1 MTKLEDMAAS
11 ALRREPAQPA
21 IEFGGRLYEWGELR
35 SLARHVQALLEASK
49 SPKDAP
55 VAFVARNR
63 PSAAAV
69 LLALIEQGRPI
80 RMVFAFQSCAAIAA
94 QLDRLQPA
102 AAIVMAE
109 DDSEEM
115 RAVLR
120 ERGLAAIVLGTL
132 DARCVPGCERGAPLW
147 NLPAAPAQIHILTS
161 GTTGPPKQFPVSYEL
176 IAAHIVGGQS
186 IPKPPTGKTP
196 PPPFLFYPI
205 GNVTGLSTIIQV
217 LIHGVPFILL
227 DRFDL
232 GECMAYLRRYRPMAL
247 HLPPAAIQ
255 MVLDADIP
263 PADFASV
270 RWIPT
275 GAAPLQPE
283 VQRAFEARYGI
294 PILSS
299 YGATEFAGAACAMTP
314 EDHEEYGDTKFGSIG
329 RPLPGVEIRVVDAE
343 TGEVLPP
350 DREGII
356 EAKVARV
363 GPDWI
368 RTADLAVIDTDGF
381 LFHRGRA
388 DGAIMR
394 GGFKVLPET
403 IVTALLRHEAVAAA
417 GVVGIADRR
426 LGQVPAAV
434 IELRPG
440 ARPPEIAE
448 LERHLRERI
457 LATHIPAAWRFVDEL
472 PKNPSFKID
481 RAALRRLFD
490 VEADG

>member
-1 MTKLEDMAAS
+1 MTTLEDMAAS
-11 ALRREPAQPA
+11 ALRRDPSQPA
-21 IEFGGRLYEWGELR
+21 IAYGGRDYRWGELQAV
-35 SLARHVQALLEASK
+35 ARRVQRLLDESGA
-49 SPKDAP
+49 PRPAP

-63 PSAAAV
+63 PSAAAA
-69 LLALIEQGRPI
+69 LLALIDQGRPI

-94 QLDRLQPA
+94 QFDRLRPA
-102 AAIVMAE
+102 AAVIMAE
-109 DDSEEM
+109 DDEEEM
-115 RAVLR
+115 RVALR
-120 ERGLAAIVLGTL
+120 ERGLAAVVLDRS
-132 DARCVPGCERGAPLW
+132 DARFAPGCERSVPAW
-147 NLPAAPAQIHILTS
+147 NLPAAPAEIHILTS

-176 IAAHIVGGQS
+176 IASHIVGGQS
-186 IPKPPTGKTP
+186 IPKQPSGETA

-205 GNVTGLSTIIQV
+205 GNVTGLATIIQV

-232 GECMAYLRRYRPMAL
+232 GECMAYLRRYRPVAL

-255 MVLDADIP
+255 MVLDADVP
-263 PADFASV
+263 PADFVGV

-275 GAAPLQPE
+275 GAAPLHPE

-299 YGATEFAGAACAMTP
+299 YGATEFAGAACVMTP
-314 EDHEEYGDTKFGSIG
+314 ELYEEFGEAKFGSIG
-329 RPLPGVEIRVVDAE
+329 RPLSGIEIRVVDPE
-343 TGEVLPP
+343 TGAILPP
-350 DREGII
+350 GHEGII

-363 GPDWI
+363 GPGWI

-403 IVTALLRHEAVAAA
+403 IVTALLQHHAVSAA

-434 IELRPG
+434 VELRPG
-440 ARPPEIAE
+440 AEQPEIAE
-448 LERHLRERI
+448 LERHLRERV
-457 LATHIPAAWRFVDEL
+457 LATHIPAAWRFIEEL

-481 RAALRRLFD
+481 RAALGRLFD
-490 VEADG
+490 DRTDT

>member
-1 MTKLEDMAAS
+1 MTTLEDMAAS
-11 ALRREPAQPA
+11 ALQRDPSLPA
-21 IEFGGRLYEWGELR
+21 IEFGGRHYRWGDLQAVAWR
-35 SLARHVQALLEASK
+35 VQALLDESGT
-49 SPKDAP
+49 PKHAP

-63 PSAAAV
+63 PSAAAA

-102 AAIVMAE
+102 AALIMAE
-109 DDSEEM
+109 DDSAEM

-120 ERGLAAIVLGTL
+120 ERGIAAVVL
-132 DARCVPGCERGAPLW
+132 DASEARFAPGCERSAPAW
-147 NLPAAPAQIHILTS
+147 DLPAAPAEIHILTS
-161 GTTGPPKQFPVSYEL
+161 GTTGPPKQFPVSYDL
-176 IAAHIVGGQS
+176 IAKHIVGGQS
-186 IPKPPTGKTP
+186 IPAPPSGETP

-227 DRFDL
+227 DRFEL
-232 GECMAYLRRYRPMAL
+232 RECMTYLRRYRPVAL
-247 HLPPAAIQ
+247 HLPPAAVQ
-255 MVLDADIP
+255 MVLDADVP
-263 PADFASV
+263 AADFAGV

-275 GAAPLQPE
+275 GAAPLHPE
-283 VQRAFEARYGI
+283 VQRTFEARYGI

-299 YGATEFAGAACAMTP
+299 YGATEFAGAACVMTP
-314 EDHEEYGDTKFGSIG
+314 EHYQEFGDAKFGSIG
-329 RPLPGVEIRVVDAE
+329 RPLPGIEIRVIDPE

-350 DREGII
+350 GREGII

-368 RTADLAVIDTDGF
+368 RTADLAVIDMDGF

-388 DGAIMR
+388 DGAITR

-403 IVTALLRHEAVAAA
+403 IVTALLQHEAVSAA

-434 IELRPG
+434 VQLRPG
-440 ARPPEIAE
+440 AARPEVAE
-448 LERHLRERI
+448 LERHLRDRV
-457 LATHIPAAWRFVDEL
+457 LATHVPAAWRFVDEL

-481 RAALRRLFD
+481 RTALKRLFD
-490 VEADG
+490 EQGDS